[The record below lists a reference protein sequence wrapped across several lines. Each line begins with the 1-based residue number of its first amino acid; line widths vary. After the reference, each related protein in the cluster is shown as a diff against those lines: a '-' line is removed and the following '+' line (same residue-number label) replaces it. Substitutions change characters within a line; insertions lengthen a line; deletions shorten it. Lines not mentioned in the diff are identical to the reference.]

1 MRYCHP
7 RMKTQTIDAI
17 GLLAGLLTTIS
28 FLPQLIAVYRT
39 KSARDLSYAYLLT
52 FASGI
57 VLWLVYGFLI
67 DSPPV
72 KIANA
77 ATLTLLVLIII
88 LKARYDRKT

>member
-1 MRYCHP
+1 
-7 RMKTQTIDAI
+7 MKTQTIDAI